1 MNAAKYIAAIT
12 LVAIAEDETA
22 QDVNQAA
29 VVARCEQDLSN
40 LPLAQA
46 ASTRV
51 TSEFRRQVHL
61 SDEKI
66 VKKCQ
71 ERVALK
77 LDP

>member
-1 MNAAKYIAAIT
+1 VNAAKYISAIT

-29 VVARCEQDLSN
+29 VVARCKQDLSN

-61 SDEKI
+61 AAQL
-66 VKKCQ
+66 KKQ
-71 ERVALK
+71 KV
-77 LDP
+77 